1 MINISLTKFNWFEY
15 KNEHFQVWNVGYVF
29 FENVFYSN
37 KELSEFFVSNFE
49 KVDFKELLNKLSG
62 NFAII
67 IKTNSKLLI
76 ISDIVRSYPL
86 IYTVKNQTVQ
96 VYDCD
101 IAYKKE
107 NEDFEID
114 LQNLKQYVCSGLV
127 FGNKTIYKQV
137 FGIQAAESVLINLN
151 TFKISTERYYLF
163 LYKKND
169 NKEYKIDINE
179 IAEKFDKILINI
191 FERIIQ
197 SAPNVNNWIIP
208 LSGGHDS
215 RLIAY
220 YFHKLG
226 IKNIICYSYGRV
238 GSVQGKISKKIAEN
252 LGYKWEFIEIDN
264 ALVKRIIEGN
274 FIEKQIDYSF
284 IGSSTVEI
292 QNFLPM
298 FGLLDKNLISKN
310 DIFVP
315 GHALDFIAGSKID
328 NSLMLIDRKEDVI
341 DVLTSRNNFWNFPSN
356 ILSNSI
362 DEAMSSFNSFGVETI
377 ESFGW
382 QERQSK
388 YIVNAVRAYDFFDFD
403 WRLPFWDKEIVDFF
417 SNIPAKYQ
425 IKRHLFYE
433 IEKLVYDEEIKS
445 IPFDEN
451 YKYNITE
458 RLKQLTNYFLRNFAN
473 IFGLTIPYLLDEG
486 YNRLFSKDER
496 KVKIFNKYFLK
507 IGMKN
512 EFKVYKNT
520 KLSRLHVNQ
529 VIRLKIVEKL
539 LKNLI

>member
-76 ISDIVRSYPL
+76 ISDVVRSYPL

-310 DIFVP
+310 AQLNLLILYCRINSELLEKWDVNISKLTNVSKP
-315 GHALDFIAGSKID
+315 ASIENKFIAFKENKKLQSNFDYILLYYSNHINDYKNI
-328 NSLMLIDRKEDVI
+328 NRYFDRVFLSFKSNIKTKEDRI
-341 DVLTSRNNFWNFPSN
+341 DLALFVNHWSVYSYSITLLKAEMNKPTFSKEEALLLAQTFTLFFEGNDVKTNQQILNKVYQLNKKEWCEWQKENFNLLRN
-356 ILSNSI
+356 
-362 DEAMSSFNSFGVETI
+362 D
-377 ESFGW
+377 
-382 QERQSK
+382 
-388 YIVNAVRAYDFFDFD
+388 
-403 WRLPFWDKEIVDFF
+403 
-417 SNIPAKYQ
+417 Q
-425 IKRHLFYE
+425 IKSDFC
-433 IEKLVYDEEIKS
+433 KKC
-445 IPFDEN
+445 N
-451 YKYNITE
+451 
-458 RLKQLTNYFLRNFAN
+458 
-473 IFGLTIPYLLDEG
+473 
-486 YNRLFSKDER
+486 
-496 KVKIFNKYFLK
+496 
-507 IGMKN
+507 
-512 EFKVYKNT
+512 
-520 KLSRLHVNQ
+520 
-529 VIRLKIVEKL
+529 
-539 LKNLI
+539 NL